1 MTGPRVVHLSPAT
14 FGSGGLFGGGERYA
28 LELAR
33 SMADVVPTRL
43 VSFADRPRRERIG
56 NLDVIVLGPP
66 WYVRGQRLNPV
77 HPSVIRHI
85 AWANVVHC
93 HQRFVLGGTLA
104 AAACRLTGRRV
115 FVSDL
120 GGGGWDVSAYLPAVR
135 HLYHGFLDISR
146 YARSVANH
154 DAEPRASVIY
164 GGVDTEKFSPDPAV
178 PREPLVVYAG
188 RLLPHKGVDDL
199 VAALPEGLSLELI
212 GRPYHDRFL
221 ADLKRLAE
229 GKRVTFRA
237 DCDDADLIR
246 AYRRA
251 LCVVLPSVYRDRYGT
266 ESRVPEL
273 LGQTLIE
280 GMACGTPAVCTDVA
294 SMPEIVEDG
303 ATGFVVAPNDPAAL
317 RSVLERFRDDT
328 TAAARMGT
336 AARQRVLDH
345 FTWPAVVKRCLAA
358 YNGERSAT

>member
-33 SMADVVPTRL
+33 AMADVVPTRL
-43 VSFADRPRRERIG
+43 VSFADRPRRERVG
-56 NLDVIVLGPP
+56 KLDVVVLGPP

-77 HPSVIRHI
+77 HPDVLRHI
-85 AWANVVHC
+85 AWANIVHC
-93 HQRFVLGGTLA
+93 HQRFLLGSTLA
-104 AAACRLTGRRV
+104 AAACRLSGRRV

-120 GGGGWDVSAYLPAVR
+120 GGGGWDLSAYIPSLQ
-135 HLYHGFLDISR
+135 HMYHGFLHISEYSR
-146 YARSVANH
+146 TISTQST
-154 DAEPRASVIY
+154 EPRASVIY
-164 GGVDTEKFSPDPAV
+164 GGVDTEKFSPDPSV
-178 PREPLVVYAG
+178 LREPLVVYAG

-199 VAALPEGLSLELI
+199 VTALPEGLALELI

-229 GKRVTFRA
+229 GKQVTFRT
-237 DCDDADLIR
+237 DCSDFELVR

-251 LCVVLPSVYRDRYGT
+251 MCVVLPSVYRDRYGS

-280 GMACGTPAVCTDVA
+280 GMACGTPGICTAVA
-294 SMPEIVEDG
+294 SMPEVVEDRV
-303 ATGFVVAPNDPAAL
+303 TGFVVPPNDPAAL
-317 RSVLERFRDDT
+317 RSALQRLCNDS
-328 TAAARMGT
+328 TAVARMGV

-345 FTWPAVVKRCLAA
+345 FTWPTVVNRCLAA
-358 YNGERSAT
+358 YTGGAH